1 MNHPFLQDLCAALV
15 LSFGHFLWIG
25 MLIAVVAAVVARRQT
40 TAANRYRAWL
50 SGLIAMAASPF
61 VTLVVL
67 MAMPSVDAV
76 PASTSAALV
85 GEPVDATTHGDAA
98 DDARRMDALVRPLP
112 DGERVGDG
120 KQHRDVSEDGRTRAS
135 ILQGGRA
142 ANGSTERLPRAADA
156 VQREPFWWREYAP
169 ILTSLYLIGVALM
182 GLRLAFGL
190 WGGRRLRNQAT
201 LITERSL
208 LDALQRQADALG
220 MTLVPAL
227 AYCER
232 VAVPTVLGILK
243 PMILLPV
250 SLASGLAPDQI
261 ESVLAH
267 ELAHLRR
274 YDHLVNLMQCVIESV
289 LFFHPAVW
297 WVSRRVRDE
306 REHCC
311 DDLVIACGA
320 VPLDYAASLLRV
332 AELSREAEQRGHS
345 QRRSFT
351 AVSLFAT
358 GDRPSTLRQR
368 IARLLGYQTE
378 LNVRAVHPWVL
389 FCLATCCLGAI
400 WLLSSMTW
408 IVLAEINRD
417 RSQKTVIV
425 EWSAIVDDSVMNE
438 IRAINGLA
446 TQETGSMQTPDD
458 AKFSTLSC
466 SAEELRAILR
476 KHADNKRLVTLQK
489 TIRHSMPTGGWRI
502 GGDKRF
508 FQMID
513 SEMIPSTVVHD
524 PGYHV
529 NWHAD
534 GHEIRDEDSDR
545 ATLIVDGKYHFTQQG
560 DFPELDAKDAK
571 VSAAAPKQFSGT
583 AASEVKVKFD
593 SVMSDGDATL
603 VVLSPS
609 AVIRSYQELVTDDKG
624 TRFESKNKQAPR
636 LHAIFVHEAVRVPV
650 KQLDQFHK
658 LTRVEDWVRRGPGE
672 TKVHVTRVAEWQAR
686 PSRSVSATDDK
697 WSRDLPNGGHVQLV
711 GLGRPNEARMIW
723 WTPEGEPL
731 SQVSDMLG
739 QSLSGMELAVI
750 VRIWEDGVSRKQPPP
765 KGMVHSGGVMD
776 VPDTFPSKG
785 SQLLV
790 FPAVLDKATGKMS
803 LKIGAGFGAWTAETK
818 IGATAESTATLNG
831 IEVKTGSSHES
842 HTFGPAGPPNFIKAT
857 STWIHWPP
865 TSDFEFSAI
874 AVNRAGGM
882 FPPTADPIVAANE
895 QRHGAQF
902 FTHPLPQ
909 ADIQHFLI
917 KSRPVHWTEFT
928 DFAIEPAVALV
939 PSLNFPKRHI
949 AQLPGGVSIEFIGL
963 KTMTEADMPQ
973 QWWSPAGVTLRESPQ
988 LEPQHRNGWRIGNEE
1003 LRRTMLHVRGANRMA
1018 IRTNMSGSSLDQKLA
1033 SGEQIVS
1040 WSGALEKDPTKKT
1053 ATVRVGIATEP
1064 LSPVRVLDANG
1075 KRQAATKDS
1084 PVDHIAE
1091 DIAIIEVASLNGGQK
1106 EVEGKQVSVVMS
1118 RLIYKTPTAWR
1129 QPDIQ
1134 IVAIDKSGQKHFT
1147 SGGAGR
1153 FPTAAT
1159 SKSTGM
1165 AQGEIYFP
1173 LPPDQIDRF
1182 EYQFRL
1188 FRHWVTFEG
1197 IAWNS
1202 GEMTNL
1208 VVSTDSLPA
1217 PKPEHYVA
1225 NLSDGLTVE
1234 FVGVTKNTAPAN
1246 EGWKPDGTPI
1256 GDVGYWPATTYISG
1270 NTIGTFTE
1278 NGEHPE
1284 PNVGA
1289 IDFLFRFRGLKA
1301 QPSFAFELAAN
1312 GGSYSHWPVKDP
1324 YELRVA
1330 AQRRGPSP
1338 LGSKWSIPD
1347 GEMRIGVT
1355 DEPWG
1360 RYVKISPEGKTLN
1373 PIQPDELHAS
1383 TYGRIEVLG
1392 TRPHDRAPTGNTVVL
1407 RSPLTDAD
1415 SPADN
1420 KGSPDLLHRYAFEFR
1435 AIDTEGKSHWAD
1447 AWLTSQVT
1455 NTKLKESQYGLMQP
1469 LPEGAT
1475 LSHYEYRL
1483 RPYRHWVTFTGVS
1496 LEPGKES
1503 EVKVKVESL
1512 PAEKVNVRQAEAS
1525 LPAGASEPT
1534 AMRRLVGRVVD
1545 ERDQPIHEATVWWH
1559 VGYDSKSGG
1568 VRTISGRTNSTG
1580 HFEIATPASM
1590 KRQGATEH
1598 FNLVWAFAPGR
1609 QFVSDHAFHG
1619 LVDEPTANGLVLRL
1633 PEAGDMA
1640 YRVVDSAGRPVEG
1653 AVVEPWYVR
1662 APQQVFDAP
1671 PAELRAL
1678 AGGKTDA
1685 TGRVRL
1691 PSLPRKGLQS
1701 VQVTAKGFGIQTQ
1714 RLDLPEALVDP
1725 NTITLRKT
1733 GSVIGRITV
1742 PDPRLMRGVRLF

>member
-1 MNHPFLQDLCAALV
+1 MNHPFLQDRCAALV

-40 TAANRYRAWL
+40 TAANRYGVWL

-67 MAMPSVDAV
+67 MAIPSVDAV
-76 PASTSAALV
+76 PASTSGALA

-156 VQREPFWWREYAP
+156 LQREPVWWREYAP
-169 ILTSLYLIGVALM
+169 VVTSLYLIGVALM

-332 AELSREAEQRGHS
+332 AELSREAEQQRGPTH
-345 QRRSFT
+345 RRSFA

-368 IARLLGYQTE
+368 IARLLGDPVE
-378 LNVRAVHPWVL
+378 SRVRLRHPWTACGL
-389 FCLATCCLGAI
+389 LAASLSIA
-400 WLLSSMTW
+400 WLTAAAQRP
-408 IVLAEINRD
+408 IAAQPE
-417 RSQKTVIV
+417 
-425 EWSAIVDDSVMNE
+425 
-438 IRAINGLA
+438 
-446 TQETGSMQTPDD
+446 ETDQGEAVAQADESD
-458 AKFSTLSC
+458 AKPD
-466 SAEELRAILR
+466 R
-476 KHADNKRLVTLQK
+476 KLND
-489 TIRHSMPTGGWRI
+489 
-502 GGDKRF
+502 D
-508 FQMID
+508 D
-513 SEMIPSTVVHD
+513 
-524 PGYHV
+524 
-529 NWHAD
+529 
-534 GHEIRDEDSDR
+534 
-545 ATLIVDGKYHFTQQG
+545 
-560 DFPELDAKDAK
+560 
-571 VSAAAPKQFSGT
+571 SAAASEFNHWVTEDQKRNLIELRDRVRKIVPKGWQVELRFGSISMDRPGRKQDAHWVRWPEAMLYFNNEDT
-583 AASEVKVKFD
+583 ASEIPPIA
-593 SVMSDGDATL
+593 DGTQDVSLGLCKLGYATL
-603 VVLSPS
+603 TIPQPMLAEWPESRTQLQAVLPEADDAARQAVQPLKAWPLVVGTLRYEDGSPVKG
-609 AVIRSYQELVTDDKG
+609 ALVGPVGRAKVPLGDDGRYQ
-624 TRFESKNKQAPR
+624 
-636 LHAIFVHEAVRVPV
+636 VRVDPNWGRLFV
-650 KQLDQFHK
+650 SLKDVRDWPSNNSPPRDPAYLREVLDIK
-658 LTRVEDWVRRGPGE
+658 VIEVGPSVVRRNITLNRTQLRTVKLWWNGPTTKGRLRLYSNPPQDWLTDAAVPPNKRPAGDKQVAVPGE
-672 TKVHVTRVAEWQAR
+672 R
-686 PSRSVSATDDK
+686 
-697 WSRDLPNGGHVQLV
+697 
-711 GLGRPNEARMIW
+711 
-723 WTPEGEPL
+723 
-731 SQVSDMLG
+731 
-739 QSLSGMELAVI
+739 
-750 VRIWEDGVSRKQPPP
+750 
-765 KGMVHSGGVMD
+765 
-776 VPDTFPSKG
+776 
-785 SQLLV
+785 QLLV
-790 FPAVLDKATGKMS
+790 ISRTLDVTLEHGKQFVINDVPPGDGHVGIT
-803 LKIGAGFGAWTAETK
+803 LAETLQPLAWPLT
-818 IGATAESTATLNG
+818 GGEEDEQLVYNPAD
-831 IEVKTGSSHES
+831 TGSVDVKVLGDDGKPLKQLAILNVMRLLPNMV
-842 HTFGPAGPPNFIKAT
+842 FGVFNSAAGDQCDL
-857 STWIHWPP
+857 H
-865 TSDFEFSAI
+865 
-874 AVNRAGGM
+874 
-882 FPPTADPIVAANE
+882 
-895 QRHGAQF
+895 
-902 FTHPLPQ
+902 
-909 ADIQHFLI
+909 
-917 KSRPVHWTEFT
+917 RPVFDAKTQTHRVSHLQSGRYQANVTLESLFGT
-928 DFAIEPAVALV
+928 PVVFDVVKGKVALIV
-939 PSLNFPKRHI
+939 LSTSLNPVGVVKP
-949 AQLPGGVSIEFIGL
+949 AEPGS
-963 KTMTEADMPQ
+963 
-973 QWWSPAGVTLRESPQ
+973 
-988 LEPQHRNGWRIGNEE
+988 
-1003 LRRTMLHVRGANRMA
+1003 
-1018 IRTNMSGSSLDQKLA
+1018 
-1033 SGEQIVS
+1033 
-1040 WSGALEKDPTKKT
+1040 
-1053 ATVRVGIATEP
+1053 
-1064 LSPVRVLDANG
+1064 
-1075 KRQAATKDS
+1075 
-1084 PVDHIAE
+1084 
-1091 DIAIIEVASLNGGQK
+1091 
-1106 EVEGKQVSVVMS
+1106 
-1118 RLIYKTPTAWR
+1118 
-1129 QPDIQ
+1129 
-1134 IVAIDKSGQKHFT
+1134 
-1147 SGGAGR
+1147 
-1153 FPTAAT
+1153 
-1159 SKSTGM
+1159 
-1165 AQGEIYFP
+1165 
-1173 LPPDQIDRF
+1173 
-1182 EYQFRL
+1182 
-1188 FRHWVTFEG
+1188 
-1197 IAWNS
+1197 
-1202 GEMTNL
+1202 
-1208 VVSTDSLPA
+1208 
-1217 PKPEHYVA
+1217 YVA
-1225 NLSDGLTVE
+1225 NLPDGRSVE
-1234 FVGVTKNTAPAN
+1234 FVGITKNTAPAKD
-1246 EGWKPDGTPI
+1246 GWRPDGTPM

-1278 NGEHPE
+1278 NGEHRE

-1373 PIQPDELHAS
+1373 PIQPDERHAS

-1420 KGSPDLLHRYAFEFR
+1420 KGSPNLLHRYAFEFR

-1619 LVDEPTANGLVLRL
+1619 LVDEPTAKGLVLRL
-1633 PEAGDMA
+1633 PDAGDMA
-1640 YRVVDSAGRPVEG
+1640 YRVVDSVGRPVEG

-1662 APQQVFDAP
+1662 TPQNVSDAP

-1691 PSLPRKGLQS
+1691 PSLPRKGLHS
-1701 VQVTAKGFGIQTQ
+1701 VQVTANGFGIQTQ

-1742 PDPRLMRGVRLF
+1742 PDPRLMRGVRLFCTTEGRFEEEAPDGLGPAVIRFGTEGTADVTTDDSGRFEIPAMAAGPLTFRLSSPS